1 MKTYNSVEQLIGNT
15 PLLECVKYNSK
26 MNPESTVLA
35 KLESFNP
42 AGSVKD
48 RVALNMIITAEKNG
62 SLKPGGTIIEPT
74 SGNTGIGL
82 AAISAI
88 RGYKLIITMPDT
100 MSIERQK
107 LMTAYGA
114 ELVLTPGSLGMKG
127 AIEKAEELKEKI
139 PSSIIAGQFVNPAN
153 PEAHYKTTG
162 PEIWDA
168 TEGKVDFLVSGVG
181 TGGTLTGTGR
191 FLKEKNPNLKIIAVE
206 PEASP
211 VLSGGLGGPH
221 EIQGI
226 GANFVPEIL
235 DIKLIDEIIKVPNGK
250 SFEYAREFGKDE
262 GLLVGISSGAAL
274 YAASLIGNR
283 PENKGKNIVAI
294 LPDTGDHYLS
304 TELF

>member
-235 DIKLIDEIIKVPNGK
+235 DTKLIDEIIKVPNGK